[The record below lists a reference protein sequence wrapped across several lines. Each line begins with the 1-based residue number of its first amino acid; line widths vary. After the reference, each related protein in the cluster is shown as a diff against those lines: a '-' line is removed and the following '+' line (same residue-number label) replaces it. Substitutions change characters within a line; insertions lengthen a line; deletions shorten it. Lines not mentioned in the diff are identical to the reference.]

1 MAKTL
6 SDLPIGG
13 FVAQEVAFSQLF
25 DRLGASAKNIIRQE
39 VIEPAVNAQHFP
51 SNNQFCLITVLGHS
65 DRVDTAGLSTE
76 QRRAQE
82 LDASDKRAGS
92 AGAWVFDQITA
103 ALTAAGETPPA
114 SVQNATNF
122 DIVTMPCGAA
132 ALLNVVPASEAQ
144 RAENRRVQFVIST
157 FAP

>member
-6 SDLPIGG
+6 TDLPISG

-25 DRLGASAKNIIRQE
+25 GRLAASAKQTIRHE
-39 VIEPAVNAQHFP
+39 VVEPAVNAEHFP

-65 DRVDTAGLSTE
+65 DRVDTAGLSAE

-82 LDASDKRAGS
+82 LDASDKRASS
-92 AGAWVFDQITA
+92 AGDWVFDQITA
-103 ALTAAGETPPA
+103 ALTAAGETPPT
-114 SVQNATNF
+114 SVADATNF
-122 DIVTMPCGAA
+122 DIFTMPCGAA
-132 ALLNVVPASEAQ
+132 ALVNVVPTNEAQ

-157 FAP
+157 FTP